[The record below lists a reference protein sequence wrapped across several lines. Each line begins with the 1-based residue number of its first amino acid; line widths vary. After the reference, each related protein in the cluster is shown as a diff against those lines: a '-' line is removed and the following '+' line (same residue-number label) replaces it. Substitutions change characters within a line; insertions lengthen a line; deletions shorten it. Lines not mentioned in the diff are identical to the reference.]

1 MARLIPKQRGFCCA
15 LQAVLSGISH
25 FRKSALHKFRN
36 QNDNALFNQKTHTNM
51 NANRNNS
58 HEATATDTFDTSD
71 SRTAVEAP
79 ITLRRPNPNG
89 DGEIPTGSPPNMGA
103 AKKRLHRTL
112 AASAAL
118 MVALASGVYYFWFVL
133 PYEST
138 DNAFIEGN
146 VIPMAS
152 QVPGRVAALL
162 VKDNQAVK
170 QGDVILKID
179 PRDYEASLAQA
190 RADLAAASSRVEQA
204 KAQVNASE
212 AKVAQAQ
219 ATVVAAAAENQRAA
233 DDLKRY
239 ESVESSAVSRSA
251 FDLAQ
256 SQARAAGANLE
267 AARSQAKA
275 AEAEV
280 ALSAAGV
287 ETASAAVQQAE
298 ARLQQA
304 ELNLSYTQVT
314 APDDGRVTR
323 RVVEMGAYIQP
334 GQALMAIVPRHYWVI
349 ANFKEIQLTH
359 MRVGQPV
366 EVVVDA
372 YPNRTFKGHVESIQN
387 GAGARFSL
395 FPPENAT
402 GNYIKVVQRVPVK
415 IILDDLPGNDL
426 ALGPGMSV
434 VPKVR
439 VK

>member
-1 MARLIPKQRGFCCA
+1 
-15 LQAVLSGISH
+15 
-25 FRKSALHKFRN
+25 
-36 QNDNALFNQKTHTNM
+36 M
-51 NANRNNS
+51 NTNRNNS
-58 HEATATDTFDTSD
+58 HEEIAATGFDTNNG
-71 SRTAVEAP
+71 RTAVETP
-79 ITLRRPNPNG
+79 TTLQRPHSNG
-89 DGEIPTGSPPNMGA
+89 DEKLTGPPPNKGA
-103 AKKRLHRTL
+103 AQKRRRQML
-112 AASAAL
+112 AAAAAL
-118 MVALASGVYYFWFVL
+118 VVALAAGVYYFRFVL

-138 DNAFIEGN
+138 DNAFLEGT

-152 QVPGRVAALL
+152 QVPGRVAELL

-170 QGDVILKID
+170 QGDVLLKID
-179 PRDYEASLAQA
+179 PRDYETSLAQA

-204 KAQVNASE
+204 KAQVNASQ
-212 AKVAQAQ
+212 AKVTQAQ
-219 ATVVAAAAENQRAA
+219 ATVVAADAESQRAA

-239 ESVESSAVSRSA
+239 ESVDSSAVSRSA

-256 SQARAAGANLE
+256 SQARAASANVE

-275 AEAEV
+275 AEADV

-314 APDDGRVTR
+314 APEDGRVTR

-334 GQALMAIVPRHYWVI
+334 GQALMAIVPRRYWVI
-349 ANFKEIQLTH
+349 ANFKETQLTH
-359 MRVGQPV
+359 MRIGQPV

-372 YPNRTFKGHVESIQN
+372 YPDHKLKGHIESIQS

-415 IILDDLPGNDL
+415 IVLDNDPDAGL